1 MASVTVDVDL
11 DDFDLDEILDEVES
25 RYEYNNNK
33 VEIEKWAK
41 EFFEF
46 DGSAFTLSIIDQQKI
61 DFVMQNLQ
69 KITLEDLEKLI

>member
-1 MASVTVDVDL
+1 MASITVDVDL

-46 DGSAFTLSIIDQQKI
+46 DGIAITLSIIDQQKI
-61 DFVMQNLQ
+61 DFLMQNLQ
-69 KITLEDLEKLI
+69 KITL

>member
-1 MASVTVDVDL
+1 MASITVDVDL

-25 RYEYNNNK
+25 RYDYNNNK

-46 DGSAFTLSIIDQQKI
+46 DGIAITLSIIDQQKI
-61 DFVMQNLQ
+61 DFLMQNLQ